1 MARKKLAWHTCFS
14 LVWLT
19 SVALQAAFPQEA
31 PNQDAPNQAVPNK
44 EFISFEA
51 ARPVV
56 AAFADSLP
64 AELKPASSLNAAK
77 WSAWVR
83 KADGE
88 VRDRLNKGEE
98 DTLTN
103 LLRFGVTFTKEYRI
117 DDDYLARYGSSSLVD
132 SFAENRANDLIRAL
146 SKPGTW
152 TQNSSEGMERMR
164 AFLAKKGFSLK
175 TPEQRKRVKKYLL
188 DNLARM
194 RDDVQRYRVPAD
206 EATRAQL
213 FKDRGISLDTNLW
226 PDYLLDQQFRNM
238 LGQGLLKPG
247 SVQKIAIVGPGLDF
261 ANKEKGNDFYPP
273 QTIQPFAVVDS
284 LIRLGLATNAI
295 EVYTLDISS
304 EVNYHVAGARKNAVA
319 GHAYT
324 VQLPWNTA
332 ARHTEEYRKGF
343 VEYWQKLGDQ
353 IGDSVEPIQAPDTVP
368 GSATDMQTRAVRIR
382 PGVVKRIHALDM
394 NIVYQ
399 REQLASQ
406 QGFDLIIG
414 TNIFI
419 YYDAFEQSLAR
430 ANVAAMLKRGGF
442 LLSNDKF
449 PDPVP
454 SGLAKAL
461 DTTLLVARQPDRTDT
476 MFCYRKEK

>member
-1 MARKKLAWHTCFS
+1 MARNNLTWHASFILIWLAS
-14 LVWLT
+14 L
-19 SVALQAAFPQEA
+19 ALQATFS
-31 PNQDAPNQAVPNK
+31 QDNPSK

-56 AAFADSLP
+56 AAFVDSLP

-77 WSAWVR
+77 WSAWVQ

-88 VRDRLNKGEE
+88 VRDRLNTGEE

-146 SKPGTW
+146 SKPDTW

-164 AFLAKKGFSLK
+164 TFLAKKGFSLK
-175 TPEQRKRVKKYLL
+175 TPEHRKRVKKYLL

-194 RDDVQRYRVPAD
+194 RDDVQRYRAPAD

-213 FKDRGISLDTNLW
+213 FKNRGISLDTNLW
-226 PDYLLDQQFRNM
+226 PDYLLDQHFRNM
-238 LGQGLLKPG
+238 VRQGLLKPG

-273 QTIQPFAVVDS
+273 QTIQPFAVMDS

-295 EVYTLDISS
+295 EVYTIDISS
-304 EVNYHVAGARKNAVA
+304 EVNYHVAGARKNAIA

-332 ARHTEEYRKGF
+332 ARHTEEYRKSF

-353 IGDSVEPIQAPDTVP
+353 IGDSAAPIQAPDTVP
-368 GSATDMQTRAVRIR
+368 GAARDMQTRAVKIR
-382 PGVVKRIHALDM
+382 PSVVKRIHALDM

-430 ANVAAMLKRGGF
+430 ANIAAMLKPGGF

-449 PDPVP
+449 PDTVP
-454 SGLAKAL
+454 SGLAKSV

-476 MFCYRKEK
+476 MFCYRKDK